1 MITFIEIIAN
11 LIIIIFMMIIIGLI
25 ALIIS
30 GAAHFFGANFKSFFK
45 KGLWF
50 TLLAPALW
58 CYGTI
63 IERNQCQ
70 IKNIEIN
77 SDKLPQS
84 FNDYKI
90 IQISDLHLHSFKNRS
105 KTLQKFI
112 DEINSQNADIV
123 VFTGDLVSY
132 GPWELDGLDTIL
144 SKIKAK
150 DGVYSVLGNHD
161 YSAYSNFPDSI
172 QWKYVEELKDR
183 QLKMGWNLLLD
194 ENVQLTR
201 DDDTISLIGVENI
214 STHRSFL
221 SYGNLQNAMKN
232 ANGDYKILLSHDPT
246 HWELE
251 VKDTPEIDLMLSG
264 HTHAMQFSI
273 FGWSPSSFIFN
284 EVAGLFQHEN
294 QYLYVNIGLGETV
307 MKSRI
312 GTKPEITVIKLIMNN
327 VETH

>member
-1 MITFIEIIAN
+1 M
-11 LIIIIFMMIIIGLI
+11 
-25 ALIIS
+25 
-30 GAAHFFGANFKSFFK
+30 
-45 KGLWF
+45 
-50 TLLAPALW
+50 
-58 CYGTI
+58 
-63 IERNQCQ
+63 
-70 IKNIEIN
+70 
-77 SDKLPQS
+77 
-84 FNDYKI
+84 
-90 IQISDLHLHSFKNRS
+90 
-105 KTLQKFI
+105 
-112 DEINSQNADIV
+112 

-144 SKIKAK
+144 SKIKSK

-183 QLKMGWNLLLD
+183 QFKMGWNLLLD
-194 ENVQLTR
+194 ENVSLVR
-201 DDDTISLIGVENI
+201 CEDTISLIGVENI

-221 SYGNLQNAMKN
+221 SYGNLQNAMKD

-251 VKDTPEIDLMLSG
+251 VKDIKEIDLMLSG

-284 EVAGLFQHEN
+284 EVAGLFQHGN

-312 GTKPEITVIKLIMNN
+312 GAKPEITSIVIGTS
-327 VETH
+327 EF